1 MHCVCAFLFFFFSLV
16 CGGVEGKFKTLF
28 SRVEN
33 INKGHGGF
41 DLLLCVGKFFG
52 DTDEGLE
59 PYRNGTLTG
68 NIIVIASQVLV
79 FSLIHTTI
87 VQKSIISTS
96 AF

>member
-1 MHCVCAFLFFFFSLV
+1 MKDNKFCIVFGLFFFFFSLV

-68 NIIVIASQVLV
+68 NIIVIASQVHWAC
-79 FSLIHTTI
+79 I
-87 VQKSIISTS
+87 
-96 AF
+96 

>member
-1 MHCVCAFLFFFFSLV
+1 
-16 CGGVEGKFKTLF
+16 VEGKFKTLF